1 VFEEFL
7 GIPLHPLLV
16 HGAVIFVPLQIL
28 AIFGYALLPR
38 YRPYTTWFVL
48 AVAVIGPLAALGAKL
63 SGQALRARLVRHG
76 TTDPGILAKIDE
88 HRSYGDRTFWLA
100 LGLGVLMLA
109 FVGIIRVRRRG
120 SGESTA
126 GSGGVLT
133 IGFTAVLIVLGLI
146 TGYYVFKTGD
156 TGAHIVWKGI

>member
-1 VFEEFL
+1 MFEEFL
-7 GIPLHPLLV
+7 GIPAHPLLV

-38 YRPYTTWFVL
+38 YRTYTTWFVL
-48 AVAVIGPLAALGAKL
+48 AVAVIGPLAAFAAKL

-88 HRSYGDRTFWLA
+88 HKSFGDRTFWAA
-100 LGLGVLMLA
+100 LLLGVLMLA
-109 FVGIIRVRRRG
+109 FVWMIRSRQRG
-120 SGESTA
+120 SSDSA
-126 GSGGVLT
+126 SGSGGALV
-133 IGFTAVLIVLGLI
+133 IGFSAVLIALGLI
-146 TGYYVFKTGD
+146 TAYYVFKTGD